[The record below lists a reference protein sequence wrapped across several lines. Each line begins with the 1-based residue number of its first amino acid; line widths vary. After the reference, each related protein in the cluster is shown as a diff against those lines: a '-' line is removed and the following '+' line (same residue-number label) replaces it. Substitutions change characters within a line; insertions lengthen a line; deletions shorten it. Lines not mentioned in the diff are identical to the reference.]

1 MPITHNAHLQDPME
15 AFIIA
20 EKDEEELI
28 SEGHSGSIET
38 ITNLNW
44 PSVSFG
50 LDSEGRLKLLSE
62 VDPSI
67 IETADLLSGGEED

>member
-1 MPITHNAHLQDPME
+1 MPITQNAHLHDPME

-20 EKDEEELI
+20 EKDEEELQ
-28 SEGHSGSIET
+28 SEGHSASIET

-44 PSVSFG
+44 PAHPYG
-50 LDSEGRLKLLSE
+50 IDSEGRLKLLSE

-67 IETADLLSGGEED
+67 HEAVEIISG